1 MSGSPPLQM
10 FIPFQKRHKADN
22 ETNRRK
28 VEVLK
33 NGSWDAVRWRDVEV
47 GDVVKVH
54 NDSFFPADMVLLSSR
69 YVFLISTQRQ
79 SHSSGI
85 LCSVESAFAHQRN
98 KQECGIFYNLQ
109 IFLAAGKCAN
119 FRLAA
124 AGKLELRQFT
134 SIEVTLFHCCSFS
147 GCQEEMLLFTPW
159 LLFWP

>member
-1 MSGSPPLQM
+1 MSGSPPLQMFEM

-69 YVFLISTQRQ
+69 YVFLISVNATTLKFYPLYKVLLHIKGTNKRAAFFIICKLSWQPEN
-79 SHSSGI
+79 
-85 LCSVESAFAHQRN
+85 LLTSVWQ
-98 KQECGIFYNLQ
+98 KQEN
-109 IFLAAGKCAN
+109 
-119 FRLAA
+119 
-124 AGKLELRQFT
+124 
-134 SIEVTLFHCCSFS
+134 
-147 GCQEEMLLFTPW
+147 
-159 LLFWP
+159 